1 MTSAVINLV
10 AISDTEQMA
19 HSLADLEKALEEE
32 LVFLVRDMT
41 QAGQLNTR
49 VFARQLAGVLVLA
62 AESRLANKLNF
73 DVEKYRQAHGGTQ
86 QADPAWLTKRLS
98 QTHDHSTRVW
108 LPTLM
113 MKVCRATQN
122 GALIPEAKAAFGE
135 GMTALKHH
143 LPDRVAQKL
152 NAHPPQPCSV

>member
-1 MTSAVINLV
+1 MGSAVMNLV

-41 QAGQLNTR
+41 QAGQLHTL

-73 DVEKYRQAHGGTQ
+73 DVEKYRQVHGGTQ
-86 QADPAWLTKRLS
+86 QAEPAWLTKRLS

-108 LPTLM
+108 LPALLV
-113 MKVCRATQN
+113 KVCRATQN
-122 GALIPEAKAAFGE
+122 GELSPEARAAFGE
-135 GMTALKHH
+135 GMAALKQQ
-143 LPDRVAQKL
+143 LPERVAKKL
-152 NAHPPQPCSV
+152 AL